1 MTLEFILDSDALN
14 LSGSFFVGGLDYMDP
29 NLNIPTSIWTATLK
43 QGFVGCL
50 KGDLSY
56 SHIFYSNTR
65 WILNIFDLDKIHH
78 LQMICN
84 LNFAIDLIIN
94 GADIDVVAYSHDQ
107 NSGNILLY
115 SP

>member
-1 MTLEFILDSDALN
+1 M
-14 LSGSFFVGGLDYMDP
+14 
-29 NLNIPTSIWTATLK
+29 
-43 QGFVGCL
+43 
-50 KGDLSY
+50 
-56 SHIFYSNTR
+56 
-65 WILNIFDLDKIHH
+65 DKIHH